1 MKSDRYF
8 HVSAAA
14 LNLVI
19 MLVGFSAFYT
29 HGRGESGRIISPA
42 IMPTVIVH
50 GMSVTAW
57 YLLSLGQ
64 ALLITVRNR
73 KLHMTLGWAALA
85 LLPVIAVSGILV
97 AVRSASSA
105 PNFKFFGMNYHDFVL
120 VMFVEIAV
128 FAALVTAGILT
139 RKRPEIHRAMMLV
152 ASWGLLIGATTRI
165 PWLLAP
171 FGGDGSRLAFFG
183 PVYVMGA
190 LLILVRSAMIRKL
203 DRWLATA
210 YVFMV
215 ACDLTAEQLSRTDA
229 WREMAVT
236 LLKH

>member
-29 HGRGESGRIISPA
+29 SGRGESGRVIAPA
-42 IMPTVIVH
+42 IMATVIVH
-50 GMSVTAW
+50 GMSITAW
-57 YLLSLGQ
+57 YLLALGQ
-64 ALLITVRNR
+64 ALLITIKNR
-73 KLHMTLGWAALA
+73 KLHMTLGWAAA
-85 LLPVIAVSGILV
+85 GLLPIIAVSGILV
-97 AVRSASSA
+97 AVRSAQAA
-105 PNFKFFGMNYHDFVL
+105 PNFKFFGMRYHDFML

-128 FAALVTAGILT
+128 FTVLVTAGILM
-139 RKRPEIHRAMMLV
+139 RKRSEIHRAVMLV

-183 PVYVMGA
+183 PVYAMGA
-190 LLILVRSAMIRKL
+190 LLILIRSVTIRKF
-203 DRWLATA
+203 DRWLAAA

-215 ACDLTAEQLSRTDA
+215 VCDLTAEQFSRTEA
-229 WREMAVT
+229 WREMAVV
-236 LLKH
+236 LLKQ